1 LTLVPLKVIVCF
13 NKRKATQ
20 MTLAA
25 RDSPLLLVEVIALAS
40 PIDGHIDISSSS
52 SSSDDLRLSSE
63 KRCPLSAPLAK
74 LQLLNLCRQRSFS
87 KGWLRKEE
95 CVGQVFRGLWLKA
108 DEFCNKDIIS
118 GDLMFRGKD
127 DNSQCLPACDEN
139 AFFQTYLRSDDPLE
153 EKIPCLIR
161 GYILSTNNRYTST
174 YRQANTKYLRCVVTD
189 ETLVHVQHLSDVK
202 EVLSLKMKSNKR
214 QKDCLS
220 TPSYSKLTSYDP
232 ETVQSLA
239 LRMSTIL
246 SNTVWIGA
254 DSRALHSRKKAQMN
268 SISMQSELNDF
279 WDTQQ
284 STDRTVSPSL
294 LREGALLV
302 YNEHS
307 GSGKTFLVK
316 TIATDALNCHAVH
329 VISAAS
335 LLAKYGTSADAA
347 LESTLHELALKG
359 TIKGCA
365 SVDSNKSA
373 KICII
378 LDHFESFLSS
388 SAIDPYS
395 QILNAIASY
404 LNRLSYSLRDK
415 KEFPFPSL
423 NALYNI
429 RSGRGYSGL
438 TLPLSF
444 CLVGVITNT
453 NDKIFHNALD
463 ALGGGRFYVPL
474 PSTKTRCAAFEHA
487 FDCAGVRLD
496 TEARESLPKLAAS
509 ATWANGG
516 AFVDVEKRL
525 SSEYETSK
533 RDLEKAMSSRYDAP
547 NSRADDQS
555 AASFPNMGDTTSSL
569 SSVGGNFDAKLALE
583 DALALD
589 ANKRRLLAS
598 FGLHAPTG
606 VLLYGPPGTGKT
618 LLAKAVATSLRSH
631 CNNKSERDT
640 NGSFISLKASDIV
653 RPEVGNSEK
662 LIVSAF
668 AVARS
673 NAPSVVFI
681 DEFQALFGDRG
692 GSSVVLGQLASTL
705 LQCMD
710 DVAKWSFD
718 DKPNT
723 STPNGRI
730 VVLAATNTP
739 WMVDT
744 AFLRPGRFDRAV
756 HVGLPNVDDREDILR
771 VHTKTMKIASLSP
784 AGGDDICK
792 ALAKLCV
799 GFSGAD
805 LASLCKAAAVRCLH
819 NGEKKTGVTK
829 QHFLDAYEN
838 DVVRSSNDALVKRI
852 SSWAVS

>member
-1 LTLVPLKVIVCF
+1 
-13 NKRKATQ
+13 
-20 MTLAA
+20 MTSAGG
-25 RDSPLLLVEVIALAS
+25 DCPLLLVEVIALAS
-40 PIDGHIDISSSS
+40 TIDGHINTSSTDDLLSSSH
-52 SSSDDLRLSSE
+52 
-63 KRCPLSAPLAK
+63 KRYPLSAPLAK
-74 LQLLNLCRQRSFS
+74 LQLLNLCRQRNFS
-87 KGWLRKEE
+87 RGWLRKEE
-95 CVGQVFRGLWLKA
+95 CVGQSYRGLWLKA
-108 DEFCNKDIIS
+108 HTFCNQDIIIP
-118 GDLMFRGKD
+118 GDVMFRGKD
-127 DNSQCLPACDEN
+127 NNSQNLLEFNDN
-139 AFFQTYLRSDDPLE
+139 TILQTYLKSDDPLK

-161 GYILSTNNRYTST
+161 GYILSTNNCRRST
-174 YRQANTKYLRCVVTD
+174 YRQGNTAYFRCVVTD
-189 ETLVHVQHLSDVK
+189 ETLVRVQHLSDVK
-202 EVLSLKMKSNKR
+202 DIISSKMEGNKR
-214 QKDCLS
+214 QKDCLDLQHS
-220 TPSYSKLTSYDP
+220 ISSYRKLSSYDP

-246 SNTVWIGA
+246 TNAVWIGA
-254 DSRALHSRKKAQMN
+254 DSRALDSRKEAQKN
-268 SISMQSELNDF
+268 LISMQNELNSF

-284 STDRTVSPSL
+284 CTDRTVSPSL

-307 GSGKTFLVK
+307 GSGKSFLVK
-316 TIATDALNCHAVH
+316 TIATDVLHCHAVH

-359 TIKGCA
+359 AIKGCA
-365 SVDSNKSA
+365 SVDSSKSA

-388 SAIDPYS
+388 SATDPYS
-395 QILNAIASY
+395 PILNAIASF

-415 KEFPFPSL
+415 KEFPYPSL
-423 NALYNI
+423 NTLYNI
-429 RSGRGYSGL
+429 RCGGGYSGL
-438 TLPLSF
+438 TLPLQF
-444 CLVGVITNT
+444 CLVGVITNS

-474 PSTKTRCAAFEHA
+474 PSTKTRCTAFEHA
-487 FDCAGVRLD
+487 FDCVGVRLD
-496 TEARESLPKLAAS
+496 NEARESLPKLAAS

-516 AFVDVEKRL
+516 AFLDIAKRL
-525 SSEYETSK
+525 SSEDETSK
-533 RDLEKAMSSRYDAP
+533 RDLERAMSSRNVAP
-547 NSRADDQS
+547 NSSTDDQS
-555 AASFPNMGDTTSSL
+555 AVSFPNLEDTASTL

-589 ANKRRLLAS
+589 ANKRSLLAS
-598 FGLHAPTG
+598 FGLRPPTG

-618 LLAKAVATSLRSH
+618 LLAKAVAISLRSH
-631 CNNKSERDT
+631 SNNKSERD
-640 NGSFISLKASDIV
+640 NSGSLSFISLKASDIV

-718 DKPNT
+718 DTSNNT
-723 STPNGRI
+723 RSPNGRI

-756 HVGLPNVDDREDILR
+756 HVGLPNVADREDILR
-771 VHTKTMKIASLSP
+771 VHTKRMKIASSE
-784 AGGDDICK
+784 DDICK
-792 ALAKLCV
+792 SLAKLCI

-819 NGEKKTGVTK
+819 GGEKKKGVSK

-852 SSWAVS
+852 SLWSVS

>member
-1 LTLVPLKVIVCF
+1 
-13 NKRKATQ
+13 
-20 MTLAA
+20 MTSAGG
-25 RDSPLLLVEVIALAS
+25 DCPLLLVEVIALAS
-40 PIDGHIDISSSS
+40 PIDGHINTSST
-52 SSSDDLRLSSE
+52 DDLLSSNH
-63 KRCPLSAPLAK
+63 KRYPLSAPLAK
-74 LQLLNLCRQRSFS
+74 LQLLNLCRQRNLSR
-87 KGWLRKEE
+87 GWLRKEE
-95 CVGQVFRGLWLKA
+95 CVGKSYRGLWLKA
-108 DEFCNKDIIS
+108 DAICNQDIIIP
-118 GDLMFRGKD
+118 GDVIFRGKD
-127 DNSQCLPACDEN
+127 DNSQNLLEFDDN
-139 AFFQTYLRSDDPLE
+139 ATLQTYLKPDDPLE

-161 GYILSTNNRYTST
+161 GYILSTNWRCRST
-174 YRQANTKYLRCVVTD
+174 YRQGNTAYFHCVVTD
-189 ETLVHVQHLSDVK
+189 ETLVRVQHLPDVK
-202 EVLSLKMKSNKR
+202 DIISSKIEGNKR
-214 QKDCLS
+214 QKGGLNLQHS
-220 TPSYSKLTSYDP
+220 IPSYRKLSSYDP

-246 SNTVWIGA
+246 KNTAWIGA
-254 DSRALHSRKKAQMN
+254 DSRALDSRKKAQKKF
-268 SISMQSELNDF
+268 ISMQNELNSF

-284 STDRTVSPSL
+284 CTDRTVSPSL

-307 GSGKTFLVK
+307 GSGKSSLVK
-316 TIATDALNCHAVH
+316 TIATDVLHCHAVH

-359 TIKGCA
+359 AIKGCV
-365 SVDSNKSA
+365 SEDSSKSS

-388 SAIDPYS
+388 SATDPYS
-395 QILNAIASY
+395 PILNAIASY

-415 KEFPFPSL
+415 KEFPYPSL
-423 NALYNI
+423 NTLCNI
-429 RSGRGYSGL
+429 RCGGGYAGL
-438 TLPLSF
+438 TLPLRF
-444 CLVGVITNT
+444 CLVGVITNS

-463 ALGGGRFYVPL
+463 ALGGGRFYIPL

-496 TEARESLPKLAAS
+496 NEARESLPKLAAS

-516 AFVDVEKRL
+516 AFLDVAKRL
-525 SSEYETSK
+525 SSENGTSK
-533 RDLEKAMSSRYDAP
+533 RDLERAMSPRNVAP
-547 NSRADDQS
+547 NSNTDNQS
-555 AASFPNMGDTTSSL
+555 AVSFPNLEDTASTL

-589 ANKRRLLAS
+589 ANKRSLLAS
-598 FGLHAPTG
+598 FGLRPPTG

-618 LLAKAVATSLRSH
+618 LLAKAVAISLRSH
-631 CNNKSERDT
+631 GNNKNDSD
-640 NGSFISLKASDIV
+640 NSGSFISLNASNVV

-718 DKPNT
+718 DKPDT
-723 STPNGRI
+723 SSPNGRI

-771 VHTKTMKIASLSP
+771 VHTKRMKIASSE
-784 AGGDDICK
+784 DDICK
-792 ALAKLCV
+792 SLAKLCI

-819 NGEKKTGVTK
+819 DGEKKSGVTK
-829 QHFLDAYEN
+829 QHFLYAYEN

-852 SSWAVS
+852 SLWSVS

>member
-1 LTLVPLKVIVCF
+1 
-13 NKRKATQ
+13 
-20 MTLAA
+20 MTSA
-25 RDSPLLLVEVIALAS
+25 SGCPLLMVEVIVLAS
-40 PIDGHIDISSSS
+40 PNIDGYNINASSSS
-52 SSSDDLRLSSE
+52 ADVLCPSSQS
-63 KRCPLSAPLAK
+63 RCKLSAPFAK
-74 LQLLNLCRQRSFS
+74 LQLLNMCRQRCFS
-87 KGWLRKEE
+87 RGWLRKEE
-95 CVGQVFRGLWLKA
+95 CGEKSYRGLWLKA
-108 DEFCNKDIIS
+108 DAICSKDIIIP

-127 DNSQCLPACDEN
+127 DNLQQLPECDDN
-139 AFFQTYLRSDDPLE
+139 AIIQTFFNSDDPLVD
-153 EKIPCLIR
+153 KIPCLIR
-161 GYILSTNNRYTST
+161 GFMSSNHQCKPNCQHGSTSYF
-174 YRQANTKYLRCVVTD
+174 RCVITD
-189 ETLVHVQHLSDVK
+189 ETIVRVQHSSDVK
-202 EVLSLKMKSNKR
+202 EIRSSKRKNNKR
-214 QKDCLS
+214 QKDCLNSKRS
-220 TPSYSKLTSYDP
+220 TSSYRKLSSYDP
-232 ETVQSLA
+232 GTVQSLV

-246 SNTVWIGA
+246 TNTVWIGA
-254 DSRALHSRKKAQMN
+254 DSRALGSRKKAQKN
-268 SISMQSELNDF
+268 LVSMQNELNDF

-294 LREGALLV
+294 MREGATLV
-302 YNEHS
+302 YNEHPA
-307 GSGKTFLVK
+307 SGKTSLVK
-316 TIATDALNCHAVH
+316 TIATDVLNCDAVH
-329 VISAAS
+329 VISSATF
-335 LLAKYGTSADAA
+335 LAKYGTSADAA

-359 TIKGCA
+359 TIKGCTSA
-365 SVDSNKSA
+365 GCNKVA

-388 SAIDPYS
+388 STTDPYS
-395 QILNAIASY
+395 PILNAIASY

-415 KEFPFPSL
+415 KEFPYPSL
-423 NALYNI
+423 NTLYNV
-429 RSGRGYSGL
+429 RSGGGYSGL
-438 TLPLSF
+438 ALPLSF
-444 CLVGVITNT
+444 CLVGIITNT

-474 PSTKTRCAAFEHA
+474 PSTKTRFAAFEHA
-487 FDCAGVRLD
+487 FNCVGARLD

-509 ATWANGG
+509 ATWASGG
-516 AFVDVEKRL
+516 AFVEVAKRL
-525 SSEYETSK
+525 SSEHETSK
-533 RDLEKAMSSRYDAP
+533 QDLEKAMSSRCGAP
-547 NSRADDQS
+547 SGAENES
-555 AASFPNMGDTTSSL
+555 AISFPYLGDTATNL

-583 DALALD
+583 DAVALD
-589 ANKRRLLAS
+589 SNKRSLLAS

-618 LLAKAVATSLRSH
+618 LLAKAVAMSLRSSVSK
-631 CNNKSERDT
+631 KSESDT
-640 NGSFISLKASDIV
+640 SGSFISLKASDIV

-710 DVAKWSFD
+710 DVAKWTFE
-718 DKPNT
+718 DKPNNT
-723 STPNGRI
+723 SSPNGRI

-739 WMVDT
+739 WMVDK

-756 HVGLPNVDDREDILR
+756 HVGLPNADDREEILR
-771 VHTKTMKIASLSP
+771 VHTKKMKIASSE
-784 AGGDDICK
+784 GDSICK
-792 ALAKLCV
+792 SLATMCI

-819 NGEKKTGVTK
+819 NGEKETGVTK

-852 SSWAVS
+852 SSWAFS

>member
-1 LTLVPLKVIVCF
+1 
-13 NKRKATQ
+13 
-20 MTLAA
+20 MTSAGG
-25 RDSPLLLVEVIALAS
+25 DCPLLLVEVIALAS
-40 PIDGHIDISSSS
+40 PIDGHKNTSSTNDLLSSSHQRYS
-52 SSSDDLRLSSE
+52 
-63 KRCPLSAPLAK
+63 LSAPLAK
-74 LQLLNLCRQRSFS
+74 LQLINLCRQRNFS
-87 KGWLRKEE
+87 RGWLQREE
-95 CVGQVFRGLWLKA
+95 CVGHSYRGLWLKA
-108 DEFCNKDIIS
+108 DAICNQYIIVP
-118 GDLMFRGKD
+118 GDVMFRGKD
-127 DNSQCLPACDEN
+127 DNSQNLPDYDDDKIL
-139 AFFQTYLRSDDPLE
+139 QTYLKSDDPLE
-153 EKIPCLIR
+153 ENIPCLIR
-161 GYILSTNNRYTST
+161 GYILSTNCRSSST
-174 YRQANTKYLRCVVTD
+174 YRQGNTAYFRCVVTD
-189 ETLVHVQHLSDVK
+189 ETLVRVQHLSDVK
-202 EVLSLKMKSNKR
+202 DIISSKMEGNEL
-214 QKDCLS
+214 QKDCLNLQHS
-220 TPSYSKLTSYDP
+220 MPSYRKLYSYDP

-239 LRMSTIL
+239 LHMSTIL
-246 SNTVWIGA
+246 ANTVWIGA
-254 DSRALHSRKKAQMN
+254 DSRALDSRKEAQKN
-268 SISMQSELNDF
+268 FISMQNELNSF

-284 STDRTVSPSL
+284 CTDRTVSPSL

-316 TIATDALNCHAVH
+316 TIATDVLHCHAVH

-365 SVDSNKSA
+365 SVDSSRSA

-388 SAIDPYS
+388 SATDPYS
-395 QILNAIASY
+395 PILNAIASY

-415 KEFPFPSL
+415 KEFPYPSL
-423 NALYNI
+423 NTLYNI
-429 RSGRGYSGL
+429 RCGGGYSGL
-438 TLPLSF
+438 TLPLQF

-453 NDKIFHNALD
+453 NDRIFNNALD

-474 PSTKTRCAAFEHA
+474 PSTKTRCAAFVHA
-487 FDCAGVRLD
+487 FDCARVRLD
-496 TEARESLPKLAAS
+496 NEARESLPKLAAS
-509 ATWANGG
+509 ATWANGR
-516 AFVDVEKRL
+516 AFLDVAKRL
-525 SSEYETSK
+525 SSEDETTK
-533 RDLEKAMSSRYDAP
+533 RDLERAISSRNVAP
-547 NSRADDQS
+547 NSRTDDQS
-555 AASFPNMGDTTSSL
+555 AVSFPNLEDTASTL

-589 ANKRRLLAS
+589 VKKRRLLAS
-598 FGLHAPTG
+598 FGLRPPTG

-618 LLAKAVATSLRSH
+618 LLAKAVAISLRSH
-631 CNNKSERDT
+631 GIDKTERD
-640 NGSFISLKASDIV
+640 NSGSFISLKASDIV

-692 GSSVVLGQLASTL
+692 GRSVVLGQLASTL

-718 DKPNT
+718 DKPNNT
-723 STPNGRI
+723 SSPNGRI

-756 HVGLPNVDDREDILR
+756 HVGLPNVADREDILR
-771 VHTKTMKIASLSP
+771 VHTKRMKIASSE
-784 AGGDDICK
+784 DDICK
-792 ALAKLCV
+792 SLAKLCI

-819 NGEKKTGVTK
+819 DGEKKKGVSK
-829 QHFLDAYEN
+829 QHFLDAYES

-852 SSWAVS
+852 SLWSVS